1 MPIKFR
7 CVYCNQLLGIA
18 RRKAG
23 STVRC
28 TTCNGELIV
37 PDPAAA
43 TELADDGPPSPPPPV
58 VEEMPPPQADGG
70 PLFERDDFAEV
81 LEPFQF
87 RSSGASLKAPVKPS
101 PQSEPRATVS
111 PAPSPAPA
119 SPGLS
124 LTRKQVTWAAV
135 VIVIALGVAFAG
147 GFYLCSALH

>member
-37 PDPAAA
+37 PDPAAS
-43 TELADDGPPSPPPPV
+43 TELADDGPPPPPSPV
-58 VEEMPPPQADGG
+58 VKEMPLPQDNGG
-70 PLFERDDFAEV
+70 QLFERDDFAEV

-101 PQSEPRATVS
+101 PHSEPMI
-111 PAPSPAPA
+111 APSNPALPP
-119 SPGLS
+119 SPGLT
-124 LTRKQVTWAAV
+124 LNHNQVTWAV
-135 VIVIALGVAFAG
+135 VAIVIALGAVFAG
-147 GFYLCSALH
+147 GYLLGSAIR

>member
-43 TELADDGPPSPPPPV
+43 TELADDPPPLPAVTERPPV
-58 VEEMPPPQADGG
+58 QVDGG
-70 PLFERDDFAEV
+70 QLFERDDFAEV

-87 RSSGASLKAPVKPS
+87 RSSSASLKAPARPS
-101 PQSEPRATVS
+101 PRSEPTVS
-111 PAPSPAPA
+111 TPSLVPSPAPPLA
-119 SPGLS
+119 AGLT
-124 LTRKQVTWAAV
+124 LTRKQATWAAV
-135 VIVIALGVAFAG
+135 VIVIALGIAFAG
-147 GFYLCSALH
+147 GYFLGSAMY

>member
-37 PDPAAA
+37 PDPAAS
-43 TELADDGPPSPPPPV
+43 TELADDGPPPPPPPV
-58 VEEMPPPQADGG
+58 VTEMPPPQADGG
-70 PLFERDDFAEV
+70 QLFEREDFAEV

-101 PQSEPRATVS
+101 PHSEPMI
-111 PAPSPAPA
+111 APSNPALPP
-119 SPGLS
+119 SPGLM
-124 LTRKQVTWAAV
+124 LNRNQVTWAV
-135 VIVIALGVAFAG
+135 VAIVIALGAVFAG
-147 GFYLCSALH
+147 GYLLGSAIR